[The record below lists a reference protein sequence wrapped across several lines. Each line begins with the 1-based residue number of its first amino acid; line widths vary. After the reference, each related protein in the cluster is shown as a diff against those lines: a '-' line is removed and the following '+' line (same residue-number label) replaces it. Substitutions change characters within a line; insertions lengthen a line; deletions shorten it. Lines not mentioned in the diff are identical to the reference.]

1 MACEYESDLRGNEN
15 YLSSDENKAWKKN
28 SGLYGIWI
36 HDHSVT
42 GAALYQ
48 LSWPAN
54 WELDI
59 MLILYKPVKRWI
71 NDWAN
76 SRELGTLCWFQI
88 NPWSDE

>member
-1 MACEYESDLRGNEN
+1 MKATFAVD
-15 YLSSDENKAWKKN
+15 LSSNENKAWKKD
-28 SGLYGIWI
+28 SGLYWIWI
-36 HDHSVT
+36 YDHSVT

-76 SRELGTLCWFQI
+76 KPTGSWEHYVG
-88 NPWSDE
+88 SK